1 MLQES
6 LNLCSFADIDSS
18 QASGSSA
25 RRREAPLKGA
35 HKGEVVAIRYRWPLN
50 AEGVRQLC
58 PTRSMIDDD

>member
-18 QASGSSA
+18 QASSSSA
-25 RRREAPLKGA
+25 KRREAPLKGA

-50 AEGVRQLC
+50 TEGVSRPCIARWML
-58 PTRSMIDDD
+58 RYD